1 MLIDET
7 VAIFIAATT
16 GQGVEPDNMRRF
28 WRFLMRKSLPSDS
41 LSSLKYAVFGTWITV
56 LAGTVASAS
65 ACAIMPL
72 VCWEDYLSIGH
83 CFNACWS
90 PASHNITTGIELN

>member
-41 LSSLKYAVFGTWITV
+41 LSSLKYAVFGTWITCTCRDRCV
-56 LAGTVASAS
+56 CVCYHAARALGGVSIDRS
-65 ACAIMPL
+65 LFQCML
-72 VCWEDYLSIGH
+72 VPSQ
-83 CFNACWS
+83 
-90 PASHNITTGIELN
+90 P